1 MIAAVTADIVGSRS
15 LPDRASA
22 QRRLEAAIDRVAEAL
37 PVAVRPMRATV
48 GDELQGVYPHLR
60 AALATTLLVR
70 LALPDDVDVRFGI
83 GLGEIEDIP
92 SQGGDLSEGPAWW
105 AARAAIEKV
114 EELARREFRQAR
126 TWVVQAAEEGD
137 ATADAGAP
145 DLVRIANA
153 GLLTRDRIVG
163 RWSGRVRRLVYGRIM
178 GTLQAEL
185 AEAEGITQSAVSQT
199 LSTAGA
205 AAVIAGYR
213 ELVDPA

>member
-1 MIAAVTADIVGSRS
+1 MTTFAWVGRTRNGQIVKGERTAETKEALTESLRREQILVTQIAAAAKKEGKGRRINAKS
-15 LPDRASA
+15 LAIFTRQFSVMIDAGLPLVQCLELLSKEEPDK
-22 QRRLEAAIDRVAEAL
+22 
-37 PVAVRPMRATV
+37 
-48 GDELQGVYPHLR
+48 
-60 AALATTLLVR
+60 R
-70 LALPDDVDVRFGI
+70 LAG
-83 GLGEIEDIP
+83 
-92 SQGGDLSEGPAWW
+92 
-105 AARAAIEKV
+105 AIEKV